1 MGKKLLAADSTDSG
15 QALKRFIVFHAV
27 VFGIVTQRYSK
38 VGANQNTAFDK
49 RSVSKQKHKRAK
61 PFG

>member
-15 QALKRFIVFHAV
+15 QALKRLVFHAV

>member
-15 QALKRFIVFHAV
+15 QALKRLVFPAV
-27 VFGIVTQRYSK
+27 VFGIVTQRYST